1 MNIDDYL
8 NEVIDIES
16 DIINKVQKIQ
26 YLSLF
31 IYLFIYSFISR
42 KSKINLIK
50 KLYTRVHEF
59 NFILKNPT

>member
-50 KLYTRVHEF
+50 NYIKEYMSS
-59 NFILKNPT
+59 ILS